1 MKTENKYF
9 KFNFKI
15 EQKLCINNNYDVNRK
30 ILNRRKNYVFGRP
43 CAIQKIQTALPY
55 LNNYCSE
62 IKVPYEH
69 FVLSEL
75 RICIRDESDSI
86 YF

>member
-9 KFNFKI
+9 KLNFEI
-15 EQKLCINNNYDVNRK
+15 EQKPCIGNNYDVSRK
-30 ILNRRKNYVFGRP
+30 ILNGHKTHVFGRP
-43 CAIQKIQTALPY
+43 CAIQKIRTALPY
-55 LNNYCSE
+55 LNNYRSE
-62 IKVPYEH
+62 IKVLYEH

-75 RICIRDESDSI
+75 RICIRDDRDSI